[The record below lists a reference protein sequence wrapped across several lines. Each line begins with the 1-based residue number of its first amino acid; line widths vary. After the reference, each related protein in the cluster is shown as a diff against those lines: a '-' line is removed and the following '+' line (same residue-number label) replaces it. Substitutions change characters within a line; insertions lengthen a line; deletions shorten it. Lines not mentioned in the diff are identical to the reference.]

1 MRKIIDKGEL
11 MSINIDL
18 SNKKGIIFGLANQRS
33 IAWAISEKLMEAGAE
48 LAFTYLDDRLLK
60 SIKYVAKGS

>member
-33 IAWAISEKLMEAGAE
+33 IAWAI
-48 LAFTYLDDRLLK
+48 
-60 SIKYVAKGS
+60 